1 MAVCGRRDAVLPR
14 NVQKDLETSL
24 RTEMKDLGTSVA
36 HDMQELCVSL
46 KHDMQQMKSDL
57 VIKLG
62 AMMVTGIA
70 VISALIKL
78 F

>member
-1 MAVCGRRDAVLPR
+1 VGELRQEFKVVR
-14 NVQKDLETSL
+14 LEML
-24 RTEMKDLGTSVA
+24 
-36 HDMQELCVSL
+36 
-46 KHDMQQMKSDL
+46 QMKSDL

>member
-1 MAVCGRRDAVLPR
+1 VVESNLATKQDIS
-14 NVQKDLETSL
+14 D
-24 RTEMKDLGTSVA
+24 
-36 HDMQELCVSL
+36 L
-46 KHDMQQMKSDL
+46 KHEMQLLKSDL
-57 VIKLG
+57 IIKLG